1 MGSLFYPRVGYLC
14 YPRVGC
20 LCHLLM
26 GFFAYPRV
34 GTFSL
39 RGGGERCF
47 LYGAKKKAFV
57 SLLLVSNTP
66 IYTDDYTR

>member
-1 MGSLFYPRVGYLC
+1 
-14 YPRVGC
+14 
-20 LCHLLM
+20 M

-39 RGGGERCF
+39 RSGGERCF
-47 LYGAKKKAFV
+47 LYGAEKKAFV

-66 IYTDDYTR
+66 ICTDDYTRYNHA

>member
-1 MGSLFYPRVGYLC
+1 
-14 YPRVGC
+14 
-20 LCHLLM
+20 M

-39 RGGGERCF
+39 RSGGERRF
-47 LYGAKKKAFV
+47 LYGAEKKAFV

-66 IYTDDYTR
+66 ICTDDYTR

>member
-1 MGSLFYPRVGYLC
+1 
-14 YPRVGC
+14 
-20 LCHLLM
+20 M

-39 RGGGERCF
+39 RSGGERRF
-47 LYGAKKKAFV
+47 LYGAEKKAFV